1 MKKNL
6 LLVLYVLMLAGCTT
20 WTQLEGREYQEKGR
34 GFKAEMSKDWMRF
47 NLGPNFMMTKNGTTL
62 DIISVA
68 RLKYDAKLDH
78 TKKKYFE
85 GMTVQEL
92 AEIEI
97 DNIRAN
103 GGIDEFETAFNRPEM
118 IDGQQAYRVEYS
130 YVHMPGGLKIRG
142 VLLGFLKDKL
152 IYRIRF
158 EAADQYYFGKARPD
172 FDRFINSF
180 KLL

>member
-6 LLVLYVLMLAGCTT
+6 LLMCFVVLLAGCTF
-20 WTQLEGREYQEKGR
+20 WTQLENREYQEKGR

-47 NLGPNFMMTKNGTTL
+47 NLGPHFMMTKDGTTL

-68 RLKYDAKLDH
+68 RLKHDAKLES

-97 DNIRAN
+97 DNIRADSN
-103 GGIDEFETAFNRPEM
+103 IDKFEISSNRPET
-118 IDGQQAYRVEYS
+118 IDGQSGFRVEYS
-130 YVHMPGGLKIRG
+130 YAMMPGGFKIRG
-142 VLLGFLKDKL
+142 GLAGFMNDQW

-158 EAADQYYFGKARPD
+158 EAAEQYYYGKTRPD